1 VLQRVSRARV
11 TVGGAIVDEIGT
23 GYLLLVGIEGGDGSA
38 DIDVAVRKIVALR
51 VFPDETGKMNLGIGD
66 VGGSILVVSQFT
78 LAGDLRRGRRPSFTR
93 AAAPDLAAPLIDEM
107 IDGLRGHGIETGSGV
122 FGAQMEVEIVND
134 GPLTL
139 VFSVGNAT
147 LG

>member
-66 VGGSILVVSQFT
+66 VGGSILGVSQFT

-139 VFSVGNAT
+139 AFSVGNAT

>member
-1 VLQRVSRARV
+1 
-11 TVGGAIVDEIGT
+11 
-23 GYLLLVGIEGGDGSA
+23 
-38 DIDVAVRKIVALR
+38 VRKIVALR

-107 IDGLRGHGIETGSGV
+107 IDGLRGHGIESGSGV

>member
-78 LAGDLRRGRRPSFTR
+78 LAGELRRGRRPSFTR

-107 IDGLRGHGIETGSGV
+107 IDGLRGHGFETGSGV

-139 VFSVGNAT
+139 AFSVGNAT